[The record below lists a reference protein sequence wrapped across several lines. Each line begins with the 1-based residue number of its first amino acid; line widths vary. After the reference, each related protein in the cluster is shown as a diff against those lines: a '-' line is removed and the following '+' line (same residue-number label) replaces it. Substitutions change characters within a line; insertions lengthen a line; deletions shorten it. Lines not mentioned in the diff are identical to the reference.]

1 LHPEDLAVE
10 RGELAGLNL
19 AAINAPWPECMAAS
33 AGWSPKVADWT
44 RAALSDGAQRSSSH
58 FGAEVST
65 TETSDLAASI
75 VDWARKHQLQA
86 VVAFRPFV
94 GPWLMEALAIESALA
109 KVGIPIHW
117 RRRAW
122 DQEHFPHATRGF
134 FPFWER
140 IRSAG

>member
-1 LHPEDLAVE
+1 LA
-10 RGELAGLNL
+10 
-19 AAINAPWPECMAAS
+19 
-33 AGWSPKVADWT
+33 
-44 RAALSDGAQRSSSH
+44 DGAQRAGKH
-58 FGAEVST
+58 FGAEVVA
-65 TETSDLAASI
+65 TEPADLAASM
-75 VDWARKHQLQA
+75 VEWARAHQLRT